1 MRALR
6 QPRKTRR
13 KKPRPRR
20 APVSAR
26 QFPHGRA
33 EPSPARSRQP
43 GAPSH
48 PRRAPVSQA
57 RSSEP
62 RGAVHARSRQ
72 SGSLLR
78 AARSRRRRAP
88 GSLREAGQ
96 ICAARPL
103 VATGFPGAPGLR
115 GFSPAAPALAL
126 AGAPRTRPWG
136 RALSAERE

>member
-1 MRALR
+1 MASSVLTVEDVCEEYVAASSNPLDAEYLSTLR
-6 QPRKTRR
+6 
-13 KKPRPRR
+13 
-20 APVSAR
+20 S
-26 QFPHGRA
+26 QFCPN
-33 EPSPARSRQP
+33 
-43 GAPSH
+43 
-48 PRRAPVSQA
+48 
-57 RSSEP
+57 
-62 RGAVHARSRQ
+62 
-72 SGSLLR
+72 LT
-78 AARSRRRRAP
+78 RRAP